1 MGSRV
6 ISSGGPLVW
15 IQMAVDVAL
24 ALAVAGPFVQDLQ
37 PVPNQVQIVTAAT

>member
-1 MGSRV
+1 MASRV
-6 ISSGGPLVW
+6 IPSWGALVW

-37 PVPNQVQIVTAAT
+37 PVRNQVQIVTAAT